1 MSGQSRRIA
10 IVGGGIAGLYAAY
23 RLMRHSKEQFEV
35 HLFESGARLGG
46 RVCSQEIPGIPF
58 RAELGAM
65 RFPRRHQLLVSLI
78 EDAGIKTAKFDVG
91 LSRLYVRGRHLTPT
105 EFEDGYCHQCR
116 AGIPYKMREKEQGKS
131 PGDLV
136 KLAIAEFL
144 DDLTFAQA
152 DSVTAHNIKTRIRE
166 EGIDCIPTQW
176 PRIRDVG
183 RYHGIPLYNIGFW
196 NLLQHYLSNEAFEY
210 IHVALGLDSVLGNW
224 SVAVA
229 IPWFLAD
236 FGLDTYH
243 MIPGGTERL
252 IKKLE
257 DHVGQECRIQTERCV
272 IKIREED
279 SQWALYHRGEKE
291 DIEKGRYDAVVLAIS
306 RHALEKIEMNG
317 VAGWPPRWL
326 NQVRS
331 HRLFKLFL
339 LYEDAWWKEIFESD
353 TGRISTDLPLRQ
365 VFYFGPEWM
374 KSHGFPPGA
383 PATEGAQQWG
393 LVMASY
399 SDEHSASFWHSP
411 DLPFET
417 EAAQEEYYGCP
428 YYREPLGL
436 SAEEDKRLLST
447 IEADLRARERT
458 VRKIQKLLQEIH
470 DDIEIPD
477 PVIGVFKDWGDPPF
491 GGGWHTWEIGTTPWR
506 LSDRPKVADG
516 LFLVGEAYSDEQGWI
531 EGALKSVELFLAS
544 LGVGAPE
551 WWPGSD
557 EDLTAYIK
565 P

>member
-1 MSGQSRRIA
+1 MTEQPKKVA
-10 IVGGGIAGLYAAY
+10 IVGGGIAGLYTAY
-23 RLMRHSKEQFEV
+23 RLMHHSKSQLEV
-35 HLFESGARLGG
+35 HLFESGTRLGG
-46 RVCSQEIPGIPF
+46 RICSQEVPGIPF

-65 RFPRRHQLLVSLI
+65 RFPKRHQLLVSLI
-78 EDAGIKTAKFDVG
+78 EHMGIKTARFDVG
-91 LSRLYVRGRHLTPT
+91 LSRLYVRGRHLTVT
-105 EFEDGYCHQCR
+105 ELEDGHCHQCR
-116 AGIPYKMREKEQGKS
+116 AGIPYSLKERERGKS

-136 KLAIAEFL
+136 KLAIEEFL
-144 DDLTFAQA
+144 NDLTFAQA
-152 DSVTAHNIKTRIRE
+152 DSVTARNIKMRIRE
-166 EGIDCIPTQW
+166 EGIDCVPQYW
-176 PRIRDVG
+176 HKIREVG
-183 RYHGIPLYNIGFW
+183 RYHGIPLHNIGFW
-196 NLLQHYLSNEAFEY
+196 NLLQHYLSNEAFEF

-243 MIPGGTERL
+243 MIPGGMERL
-252 IKKLE
+252 VKELE
-257 DHVGQECRIQTERCV
+257 RDVTQSCQVHKERSV
-272 IKIREED
+272 IKIRNTESRWVLQHEGKEGGIEED
-279 SQWALYHRGEKE
+279 S
-291 DIEKGRYDAVVLAIS
+291 YDNVVLAIS
-306 RHALEKIEMNG
+306 RQALEKLEVIGSEE
-317 VAGWPPRWL
+317 WPPRWS

-339 LYEDAWWKEIFESD
+339 LYESAWWKEVFESD

-374 KSHGFPPGA
+374 KSHGYPAGE

-411 DLPFET
+411 DLPFES

-428 YYREPLGL
+428 YYREPLGR
-436 SAEEDKRLLST
+436 SAEEDSRLLGT
-447 IEADLRARERT
+447 IAGDLRARERT
-458 VRKIQKLLQEIH
+458 VRKVQKLLQEIH
-470 DDIEIPD
+470 DDIDIPD
-477 PVIGVFKDWGDPPF
+477 PVIGVFKDWGDSPF

-506 LSDRPKVADG
+506 LQDRARIADG
-516 LFLVGEAYSDEQGWI
+516 LFICGEAYSDEQGWI
-531 EGALKSVELFLAS
+531 EGALKSVEIFLVS

-557 EDLTAYIK
+557 EDLTAYTK